1 MMDVHI
7 GADSLLILPCCA
19 EKQPAGRIVDTY
31 TDPLSPL
38 MPANTYSELMSAR
51 RGVLAGIQ
59 GEPRFLTNKYTKN
72 RLIREGPDFGY
83 EGVLPQYL
91 TAVERYCGNLY
102 SVDPAFPQTLQKVL
116 QAEDAPQILI
126 LSALYG
132 PLHPFSLIQDYNLKM
147 SDRPA
152 IDIWRKSFAVFLK
165 AYIAQNKVQSIRL
178 YLGRTTHYLKVAKA
192 AIAPLIA
199 SGLDACFYDVENG
212 NSRETPLNHG
222 KRFLSDLGC
231 LKNAVYSRTIVQ
243 DYRIFHS

>member
-1 MMDVHI
+1 M
-7 GADSLLILPCCA
+7 
-19 EKQPAGRIVDTY
+19 
-31 TDPLSPL
+31 
-38 MPANTYSELMSAR
+38 
-51 RGVLAGIQ
+51 LAGIQ
-59 GEPRFLTNKYTKN
+59 GDSRFLTEKYSKN
-72 RLIREGPDFGY
+72 RLIREGPDFGQD
-83 EGVLPQYL
+83 GVIPQYL
-91 TAVERYCGNLY
+91 TAVERYCGKLY
-102 SVDPAFPQTLQKVL
+102 SVDPAFPQTLKSVL

-132 PLHPFSLIQDYNLKM
+132 PLHPFSLIQDYNLEM

-152 IDIWRKSFAVFLK
+152 YGVWRKSFAVFLK

-178 YLGRTTHYLKVAKA
+178 YLGRTTHYLKVVKE
-192 AIAPLIA
+192 AIAPLIG